1 MSVNGVTTSTYQN
14 SETKRSKNNVTDP
27 NQSQTLYAEPAAT
40 YEQSA
45 EPKKVTYK
53 QDTATLEQL
62 KADAKRRTSQLRDLV
77 EKMML
82 SQGKTFSESE
92 MYAFL
97 RSDDLTADSETV
109 KQAQADIA
117 EDGYWGINQTSD
129 RLVSFAKALTGGD
142 PSKIDEMITA
152 IQEGFDQATKA
163 WGGELPDISKKTLEA
178 TMEKL
183 EKWRSEAN
191 SNNAEQFQIREG
203 EDS

>member
-14 SETKRSKNNVTDP
+14 SETKRSKNSVTVTD
-27 NQSQTLYAEPAAT
+27 QKQEQALYAEPAAT
-40 YEQSA
+40 YEQSV

-62 KADAKRRTSQLRDLV
+62 KADAERRTSQLRDLV

-92 MYAFL
+92 MFAFL
-97 RSDDLTADSETV
+97 RSDDLTVDPETI

-117 EDGYWGINQTSD
+117 EDGYWGVNQTSD

-142 PSKIDEMITA
+142 PSKIDDMISA

-178 TMEKL
+178 TMEKI
-183 EKWRSEAN
+183 EKWRSEATGGSEN
-191 SNNAEQFQIREG
+191 
-203 EDS
+203 